1 MEQTN
6 ANIEQKN
13 GKNTIIAITAII
25 ILVLIGAWLWQKNRK
40 SAILP
45 SETLEQKPA
54 GLGGQLY
61 ESVNNPVENKVPETN
76 PFNAETNPLK
86 GVYKN
91 PFE

>member
-1 MEQTN
+1 MEQENVERKNNTN
-6 ANIEQKN
+6 F
-13 GKNTIIAITAII
+13 IIAVVVTAV
-25 ILVLIGAWLWQKNRK
+25 LVLVGVWWWQNSKK
-40 SAILP
+40 LEVISP
-45 SETLEQKPA
+45 QTEEQKPA

-76 PFNAETNPLK
+76 PFNTETNPLK